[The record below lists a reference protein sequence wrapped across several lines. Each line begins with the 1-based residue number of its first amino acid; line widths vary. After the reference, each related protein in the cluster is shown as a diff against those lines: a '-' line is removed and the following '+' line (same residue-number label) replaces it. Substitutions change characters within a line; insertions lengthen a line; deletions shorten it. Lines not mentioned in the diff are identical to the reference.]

1 MKDFDSRTYSLSDF
15 LEWHEREELVLN
27 PRFQRRPVWSD
38 KARSYFMDT
47 IIRGK
52 PIPKV
57 FIRQII
63 DPQTRKS
70 VREVVDGQ
78 QRLRAILDYINDGFQ
93 IRKSH
98 NPKYAKLYF
107 SQLDPET
114 QTSILSYEV
123 SVDLLINMPDSD
135 VLDIFRRLNS
145 YAVVLSPQETISSTH
160 FGPFRVLA
168 EGIANR
174 YNEFWTTS
182 GIVSDHQV
190 LRMMDVELTSDLL
203 IAMLNGVRS
212 KKQIRGYYDQYEK
225 QEEISAFSNG
235 IEDQFSHVM
244 DLIVSLL
251 GTSLAGSVFGRIPI
265 FYSLFT
271 ALYHLEYG
279 LPGLDAK
286 QHPIPETALSRVR
299 SCLGAVE
306 SIFHVENKRQLDA
319 DQLQFLEDARLATT
333 DAAVRTRRTSYLVG
347 RLLSGLENVSSG
359 SDSD

>member
-1 MKDFDSRTYSLSDF
+1 MKDFDSRTYNLSDF
-15 LEWHEREELVLN
+15 LEWHERGELVLN
-27 PRFQRRPVWSD
+27 PVFQRRPVWTD

-47 IIRGK
+47 IVRGK
-52 PIPKV
+52 PIPKI

-78 QRLRAILDYINDGFQ
+78 QRLHAILDYVNDGFQ

-98 NPKYAKLYF
+98 NPKYAQLYF
-107 SQLDPET
+107 SQLDAVT

-123 SVDLLINMPDSD
+123 SVDLLINMPDGD

-145 YAVVLSPQETISSTH
+145 YAVVLNPQETISSTH

-168 EGIANR
+168 EGIASR

-182 GIVSDHQV
+182 GILRDHQI

-203 IAMLNGVRS
+203 VAMLNGVRS
-212 KKQIRGYYDQYEK
+212 KRQIKSYYDLYEK
-225 QEEISAFSNG
+225 QEEIGAFGDSTEG
-235 IEDQFSHVM
+235 QFSHVV
-244 DLIVSLL
+244 DLIVSLF
-251 GTSLAGSVFGRIPI
+251 GTSLAGSVFARIPV

-286 QHPIPETALSRVR
+286 QHPIPETAMSRVR

-306 SIFHVENKRQLDA
+306 SIFQVEDKRQLDA
-319 DQLQFLEDARLATT
+319 DQLQFRDDARLATT
-333 DAAVRTRRTSYLVG
+333 DATVRTRRTSYLVG
-347 RLLSGLENVSSG
+347 VLLSGLENVSSG